1 MEARTGRSAPGLDLS
16 CLCSGRP
23 PRIPGQRG
31 QHRQAP
37 VLPHGE
43 GTPDM
48 DNMVVTRREEILG
61 QLDEANAAFSFP
73 DLNHGYYYAIDVRL
87 HAYGDD
93 ARWALIVETA
103 GYNPRG

>member
-1 MEARTGRSAPGLDLS
+1 
-16 CLCSGRP
+16 
-23 PRIPGQRG
+23 
-31 QHRQAP
+31 
-37 VLPHGE
+37 
-43 GTPDM
+43 M

-103 GYNPRG
+103 GYNPRGFNVYYVLHVFGNCLIAGSPGFENGTFSPGSITCPR